1 MQKGK
6 DLPTQVGKWKIR
18 ANGADDEWEEH
29 ASMKCI
35 VYQLSALLCDQT
47 EEGQK
52 TSGASDWLCSAPQS
66 NANSSRISDDKDLIK
81 LRHVLVAFEKK
92 MEVMVSQR
100 EKSEAIIVERETLV
114 QTNEALRGELDSALG
129 QLEKK
134 AGIIADLN
142 LKNTDLRKVV
152 DALKSKVE
160 GLESD
165 LEILQAR
172 AARLRDEVQFSKK
185 VSHSLAL
192 ALSLTHT
199 HSLSLTHT
207 HTPCNVK

>member
-1 MQKGK
+1 M
-6 DLPTQVGKWKIR
+6 GKWKIR

-29 ASMKCI
+29 ASMKCV

-66 NANSSRISDDKDLIK
+66 NANSSRISDDKDLIT
-81 LRHVLVAFEKK
+81 LRRVLVALEKE
-92 MEVMVSQR
+92 MEVTVSQR
-100 EKSEAIIVERETLV
+100 EMLYEMRKKSEAIIVERETLV
-114 QTNEALRGELDSALG
+114 QKNEALRGELDSVLG

-134 AGIIADLN
+134 ADIIADLN
-142 LKNTDLRKVV
+142 LKNTDLRNVGV
-152 DALKSKVE
+152 ALKSKVE

>member
-1 MQKGK
+1 M
-6 DLPTQVGKWKIR
+6 GKWKIR

-66 NANSSRISDDKDLIK
+66 NANSSRISDDKDLIT
-81 LRHVLVAFEKK
+81 LRRVLVALEKE
-92 MEVMVSQR
+92 MEVTVSQR
-100 EKSEAIIVERETLV
+100 EMLYEMRKKSEAIIVERETLV
-114 QTNEALRGELDSALG
+114 QKNEALRRELDSVLG

-134 AGIIADLN
+134 ADIIADLN
-142 LKNTDLRKVV
+142 LKNTDLRNVGV
-152 DALKSKVE
+152 ALKSKVE

-172 AARLRDEVQFSKK
+172 AARLRDEVELSKR
-185 VSHSLAL
+185 VSF
-192 ALSLTHT
+192 
-199 HSLSLTHT
+199 SLTHT
-207 HTPCNVK
+207 HTNAHMHTHTHLVMLNNIT

>member
-1 MQKGK
+1 M
-6 DLPTQVGKWKIR
+6 GKWKIR

-47 EEGQK
+47 EESQK

-66 NANSSRISDDKDLIK
+66 NANTSRISDDKDLIK
-81 LRHVLVAFEKK
+81 LRRVLVGFEKK

-100 EKSEAIIVERETLV
+100 EMLHEMRKKSEAIIVERETLV
-114 QTNEALRGELDSALG
+114 QTNEALRGELDFALG

-134 AGIIADLN
+134 AGIIVDLN
-142 LKNTDLRKVV
+142 LKNTDLRFVGV
-152 DALKSKVE
+152 ALKSKVE

-185 VSHSLAL
+185 VS
-192 ALSLTHT
+192 LSLSL
-199 HSLSLTHT
+199 SLSLTHT
-207 HTPCNVK
+207 HTHTHTHTL